1 MVNFLICINRLLHSI
16 HATHSCRIIWCKWV
30 SIPVS
35 TNGTNLLCWE
45 LLIHMIHYP
54 ILLGFQMLKL
64 NQQHV
69 WILIYSPIFWYV
81 KALGFS
87 SVKRH
92 KHRSNQS
99 STLKFLFLCSWC
111 AMKTLFL
118 ALFIFSVASEYW
130 VHSVNMPAACSNCN
144 VATWITCMLEYLSQF
159 LIYLSHFSPLMLPT
173 GRCILSDA
181 LFFSWTTHES
191 CVISPRKKKIV
202 QTLQEKGKAKKAP
215 SQIHPTH
222 Y

>member
-16 HATHSCRIIWCKWV
+16 HATHNCRIIWCKWV

-81 KALGFS
+81 KNALGFS
-87 SVKRH
+87 SVNQH
-92 KHRSNQS
+92 EHRSNPY
-99 STLKFLFLCSWC
+99 STLKFLFSVLDAVWKHCFLPYSSFLESILQIC
-111 AMKTLFL
+111 QLHAVIAMWQLEPWH
-118 ALFIFSVASEYW
+118 AR
-130 VHSVNMPAACSNCN
+130 
-144 VATWITCMLEYLSQF
+144 MLESVLDVSITILHWCF
-159 LIYLSHFSPLMLPT
+159 LPENAS
-173 GRCILSDA
+173 
-181 LFFSWTTHES
+181 
-191 CVISPRKKKIV
+191 
-202 QTLQEKGKAKKAP
+202 
-215 SQIHPTH
+215 
-222 Y
+222 